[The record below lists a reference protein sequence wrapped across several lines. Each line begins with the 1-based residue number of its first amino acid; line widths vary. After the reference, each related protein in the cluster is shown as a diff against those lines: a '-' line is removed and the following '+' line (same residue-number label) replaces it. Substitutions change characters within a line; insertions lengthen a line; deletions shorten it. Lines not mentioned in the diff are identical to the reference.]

1 LQNSKQFEPDDID
14 VYSLTKAIELKLD
27 LARFRCEKNEFNDY
41 FHNTALKDHNG
52 NLGRVW
58 IFTTGKRKKRV
69 IGFVTVAM
77 SQLSKQEHKK
87 LSDMTHHKHVPALLL
102 GQMVRDI
109 DFHGRGLG
117 SLMKDWVIARAI
129 DHSKHIGCR
138 LVILHSV
145 DDKIDTYKK
154 WGFVQVD
161 SKKNKNTMFVD
172 LSWHGQ

>member
-1 LQNSKQFEPDDID
+1 
-14 VYSLTKAIELKLD
+14 
-27 LARFRCEKNEFNDY
+27 
-41 FHNTALKDHNG
+41 
-52 NLGRVW
+52 
-58 IFTTGKRKKRV
+58 
-69 IGFVTVAM
+69 
-77 SQLSKQEHKK
+77 
-87 LSDMTHHKHVPALLL
+87 
-102 GQMVRDI
+102 
-109 DFHGRGLG
+109 
-117 SLMKDWVIARAI
+117 VIARAI